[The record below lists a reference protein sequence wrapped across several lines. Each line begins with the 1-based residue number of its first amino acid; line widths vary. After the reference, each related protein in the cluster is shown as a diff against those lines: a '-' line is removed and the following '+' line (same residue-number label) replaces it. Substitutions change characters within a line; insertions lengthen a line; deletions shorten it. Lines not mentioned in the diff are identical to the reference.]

1 MSTRKRKSTRTTKR
15 FWESYS
21 NEDLMEV
28 PISELGLTIKDS
40 WLERPVEQLYDELK
54 KRKLKLRPHVWLSE
68 EWFCPDGIS
77 GFAIPFYL
85 AHPRLAK
92 LERQQMLEVEGGNL
106 PWCMKLMR
114 HETGHAIQNA
124 FRLHRKRNWQ
134 KTFGRAT
141 VHYPETYTPKPG
153 SKRFV
158 LNLYYWYAQSHPV
171 EDFAETFAVW
181 LKPGTKWKNRYK
193 GWPALQKLNYVNEL
207 MEELEGTSPPVKS
220 RKQIDNLRSLK
231 YTLREYY
238 EQKQARYGKGFP
250 DIYDRDLKRL
260 FSDSPDHKS
269 KQAASAFLRRNRRK
283 LRKQVARW
291 TGEYE
296 FTLDQVFTHMHG
308 RCREL
313 GLRVHE
319 DEDKILVDFAI
330 LLTMRTTQSL
340 HAHRERVVL

>member
-1 MSTRKRKSTRTTKR
+1 MSKERRQSSTESTY
-15 FWESYS
+15 FWEDYS
-21 NEDLMEV
+21 KEDLLDV
-28 PISELGLTIKDS
+28 PVNELGLTIKGS
-40 WLERPVEQLYDELK
+40 WLERPIEQLYDELK
-54 KRKLKLRPHVWLSE
+54 KRGLKLRPHIWLSE
-68 EWFCPDGIS
+68 EWFCPDGIP

-92 LERQQMLEVEGGNL
+92 LERQQMLDVEGGNL

-124 FRLHRKRNWQ
+124 FQLHRKKRWQ
-134 KTFGRAT
+134 KVFGSAT
-141 VHYPETYTPKPG
+141 APYPESYKPKPG

-171 EDFAETFAVW
+171 EDFAETIAVW
-181 LKPGTKWKNRYK
+181 LKPGNKWKHRYK
-193 GWPALQKLNYVNEL
+193 GWPALKKLEFVNTL
-207 MEELEGTSPPVKS
+207 MQELEGDSPPIRT
-220 RKQIDNLRSLK
+220 RKQIDNLRTLK

-238 EQKQARYGKGFP
+238 EDKQSKYGKGFP

-260 FSDSPDHKS
+260 FSADPLHKS
-269 KQAASAFLRRNRRK
+269 QEAASAFLRRNRRK

-296 FTLDQVFTHMHG
+296 FTLDQVFTHMQG

-319 DEDKILVDFAI
+319 NEEKTLVDFAI

-340 HAHRERVVL
+340 HTHRERVTL